1 MILKLGYAA
10 QLYTQ
15 SECARVL
22 GLSKGVYKIKV
33 TLMLTR
39 RTSLPLPSPHLSS
52 ILQSS
57 RATVC
62 SLMNRNPVLRSGI
75 RITSSSSCSLP
86 FFAETVR
93 GDHHS
98 VPCPDGSEGLTQA
111 VYESGNVTAWTSV
124 TCVPG
129 GEFREYAG
137 AVILQGEDFTS
148 LTGIQDRAFHYMY
161 VSDTRT
167 LPTLLC

>member
-1 MILKLGYAA
+1 MQLDEPQPRAA
-10 QLYTQ
+10 VGHSYYVVFIMFV
-15 SECARVL
+15 A
-22 GLSKGVYKIKV
+22 
-33 TLMLTR
+33 
-39 RTSLPLPSPHLSS
+39 
-52 ILQSS
+52 
-57 RATVC
+57 
-62 SLMNRNPVLRSGI
+62 
-75 RITSSSSCSLP
+75 

-161 VSDTRT
+161 VSNTRT

>member
-1 MILKLGYAA
+1 MQLDEPQPLAA
-10 QLYTQ
+10 VGHSYYVVFIMF
-15 SECARVL
+15 VL
-22 GLSKGVYKIKV
+22 
-33 TLMLTR
+33 
-39 RTSLPLPSPHLSS
+39 
-52 ILQSS
+52 
-57 RATVC
+57 
-62 SLMNRNPVLRSGI
+62 
-75 RITSSSSCSLP
+75 

-93 GDHHS
+93 GDQHS

-161 VSDTRT
+161 VSNTRT